1 MLHVGILR
9 DWRAWLTALLIVAA
23 LVSFHVRIGR
33 RMPDFQVYRTAAARV
48 LAGEPLYRETDGHWQ
63 YKYLPAFAV
72 ILSPLALMPAPAE
85 AQTTDPRGR
94 SYDPWADTAR
104 VAWFT
109 VSVALLVALLTLSL
123 RLLPEPGASGPGVR
137 GAVAAPGAPLKSGV
151 STVGGR
157 QAWKVTGP
165 AIVGVTILAMGKFY
179 AHELELG
186 QTNILLAVV
195 VLLALAQW
203 KAGRPSWAGALLAAA
218 TVVKPY
224 AIVFLPYLIARRRW
238 RACAGFA
245 VVLLAALLLP
255 VLRYGFR
262 ENAALLA
269 GWWSTVTTSTPPNLA
284 VSDNISIA
292 AMYAKWFGVGS
303 PANWLAL
310 ATAGL
315 LVAVCA
321 RVLLIAPAAAFPEY
335 LDSALLLTLIPLL
348 SPQGWDYVL
357 LLATPAV
364 MLLVNHL
371 GSFSRPVRWL
381 AIACLLVAGLTV
393 WDVVGRRVYTLF
405 MVWSVVT
412 FCYLFEI
419 GLLLRLRRTQAA

>member
-1 MLHVGILR
+1 
-9 DWRAWLTALLIVAA
+9 
-23 LVSFHVRIGR
+23 
-33 RMPDFQVYRTAAARV
+33 
-48 LAGEPLYRETDGHWQ
+48 
-63 YKYLPAFAV
+63 
-72 ILSPLALMPAPAE
+72 
-85 AQTTDPRGR
+85 
-94 SYDPWADTAR
+94 
-104 VAWFT
+104 
-109 VSVALLVALLTLSL
+109 
-123 RLLPEPGASGPGVR
+123 
-137 GAVAAPGAPLKSGV
+137 V
-151 STVGGR
+151 STVDGG

-224 AIVFLPYLIARRRW
+224 AIVFLPYLVARRRW

-321 RVLLIAPAAAFPEY
+321 RVLLIAPARLGPAADPHPA
-335 LDSALLLTLIPLL
+335 ALAARLGLRAAARDAGGDAAGRPPRQFQPSGPLARDRL
-348 SPQGWDYVL
+348 
-357 LLATPAV
+357 PAGRRTDR
-364 MLLVNHL
+364 L
-371 GSFSRPVRWL
+371 GRGRPARLHAVH
-381 AIACLLVAGLTV
+381 G
-393 WDVVGRRVYTLF
+393 VVGRH
-405 MVWSVVT
+405 
-412 FCYLFEI
+412 
-419 GLLLRLRRTQAA
+419 LLLPVRDRPAAAPAADAGSLGRAANLLP